1 MPLRTEPYR
10 SQTAR
15 WPPTGRHILAQ
26 YDATT
31 VVVYQAYAPAIGRF
45 AAEHGWFGGPFSYE
59 RMSWVK
65 PNFLWMMYRSGWGT
79 KRDQEVTL
87 AVHLRRDAFDAILGE
102 AVHSAYVSEVYESEA
117 AWQERVARSQV
128 RLQWDPD
135 HEPNGAKL
143 ERRAIQLGL
152 RGDVLRR
159 YGRVWIVAI
168 EDISPL
174 VEEQRARLRAGNLDD
189 LVTPAEEVYP
199 VADAAVAA
207 RLGVVA
213 SPPKASAG

>member
-1 MPLRTEPYR
+1 MHLRTDAYR

-26 YDATT
+26 YDAVS

-45 AAEHGWFGGPFSYE
+45 AAEHGWFGGSFGYE
-59 RMSWVK
+59 RMSWIK

-87 AVHLRRDAFDAILGE
+87 AVRLRRDAFDAILGE
-102 AVHSAYVSEVYESEA
+102 AVHSAYVPEVYESEPT
-117 AWQERVARSQV
+117 WQARVARSQV

-135 HEPNGAKL
+135 HDPGGAAV

-152 RGDVLRR
+152 RGNYLRR
-159 YGRVWIVAI
+159 YGREWILGI
-168 EDISPL
+168 EDVSGF
-174 VEEQRARLRAGNLDD
+174 VEEQHGHARAGSLDR
-189 LVTPAEEVYP
+189 LVTPHEDVYDRRRHRALAVEVREP
-199 VADAAVAA
+199 AAT
-207 RLGVVA
+207 RR
-213 SPPKASAG
+213 